1 VRQTIA
7 KARGFADLINQPVL
21 AKLMLAE
28 RFQPDFY
35 DHIAAQA
42 MISDNGKVSEL
53 TGLETAEKSS
63 ETEEKTKGAKEKKAA
78 KAEESPSPD
87 LTKWLERD
95 WLKRWLSIDPAL
107 AGEDLRPYVFVARD
121 KRLLTGAAEFG
132 GLEGLIVRLC
142 GTQLVLRSAEP
153 EVKALSPGDAAMVFN
168 ALRERALSGGNFT
181 SPPPGI
187 DGLGI
192 VAKHHPR
199 FQSEV
204 VALLGSLDPNRLGFW
219 VVRGW
224 NETITDNSAREQLIA
239 VMDQWANQ
247 NDNDVLKKAAAT
259 ALPALRNRVR

>member
-1 VRQTIA
+1 
-7 KARGFADLINQPVL
+7 
-21 AKLMLAE
+21 
-28 RFQPDFY
+28 
-35 DHIAAQA
+35 
-42 MISDNGKVSEL
+42 
-53 TGLETAEKSS
+53 
-63 ETEEKTKGAKEKKAA
+63 
-78 KAEESPSPD
+78 
-87 LTKWLERD
+87 
-95 WLKRWLSIDPAL
+95 
-107 AGEDLRPYVFVARD
+107 
-121 KRLLTGAAEFG
+121 
-132 GLEGLIVRLC
+132 
-142 GTQLVLRSAEP
+142 LRSAEP